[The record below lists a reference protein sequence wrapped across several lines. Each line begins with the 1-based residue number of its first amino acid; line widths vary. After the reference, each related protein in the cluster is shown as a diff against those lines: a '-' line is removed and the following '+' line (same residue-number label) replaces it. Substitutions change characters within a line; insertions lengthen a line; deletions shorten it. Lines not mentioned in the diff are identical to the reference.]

1 MKSELEI
8 YVDGACSGNPGLAGI
23 GILIKKDQK
32 VIKEISKPIGEATN
46 NIAEYSA
53 LIYALQEAAILQAK
67 DIRIYT
73 DSELVFNQ
81 VNGQYKVKNQ
91 NLKFL
96 FDQVQLLIKGFERV
110 EIKHVLREKNKDAD
124 QLATSSLKKK
134 QAKMVASLFE
144 YEGEESPSSKG

>member
-8 YVDGACSGNPGLAGI
+8 YIDGACSGNPGLAGI
-23 GILIKKDQK
+23 GVLIKKDQK

-53 LIYALQEAAILQAK
+53 LIYALQEAAVLQAK

-124 QLATSSLKKK
+124 QLATSSLKTK

-144 YEGEESPSSKG
+144 YEGEESPSSEG

>member
-1 MKSELEI
+1 LKSELEI